1 MQLSLEDIE
10 HLIASK
16 ESKSLE
22 FKETTGQLTRGMET
36 GCAFMNS
43 PSGGYLL
50 FGINDKGKI
59 IGQEVSDKTQ
69 KEIAGALRR
78 FEPTVLVDV
87 AYVPI
92 PAHENKCVIVIHFE
106 DAFNKKPYLFDG
118 RAYIKIES
126 TTSVMSQEAYNELLM
141 SRHKEQFRWEA
152 YLNKQLS
159 VEMFD
164 KEKIIGTIRL
174 GIENGRLPESTIENT
189 DIPVLLDKLDLAENG
204 VFKNAASVLFAKK
217 TSNYFPQ
224 CKLRL
229 ARFRG
234 TDRME
239 FIDNSQI
246 EGNIFFLFD
255 EAMAFLFKHLSL
267 SGRINKFEREEEL
280 SIPYKALRE
289 AVINALC
296 HRDYSILGGS
306 VGIAIYDDRVEII
319 NPGKLPKGIDIN
331 DITSPHKSI
340 PNNPLIANVLYRR
353 KMLESW
359 GRGLELMYNECTRV
373 GLPTPTLSDNEGE
386 VVVTFYFKKQV
397 TEQVTEQA
405 TEQVTEQVMA
415 LIHIL
420 SDKEMSIKEILK
432 ALNLKHRPTLL
443 YDYIQPAMKLDIIE
457 QTQPDSPKSPT
468 QKYRLTDKGKK
479 MI

>member
-1 MQLSLEDIE
+1 
-10 HLIASK
+10 
-16 ESKSLE
+16 
-22 FKETTGQLTRGMET
+22 
-36 GCAFMNS
+36 
-43 PSGGYLL
+43 
-50 FGINDKGKI
+50 
-59 IGQEVSDKTQ
+59 
-69 KEIAGALRR
+69 
-78 FEPTVLVDV
+78 
-87 AYVPI
+87 
-92 PAHENKCVIVIHFE
+92 
-106 DAFNKKPYLFDG
+106 
-118 RAYIKIES
+118 
-126 TTSVMSQEAYNELLM
+126 
-141 SRHKEQFRWEA
+141 
-152 YLNKQLS
+152 
-159 VEMFD
+159 MFD

-267 SGRINKFEREEEL
+267 SGRIIKLEREEEL

-386 VVVTFYFKKQV
+386 VVVTFHFKKQV
-397 TEQVTEQA
+397 TEQVTEQVA
-405 TEQVTEQVMA
+405 EQVTEQVMA

-420 SDKEMSIKEILK
+420 SDKAMSIKEILK

-479 MI
+479 MK